1 MIENFSE
8 IKLARAATDG
18 RAAPFPRGGGKNRDF
33 TITARA
39 HESHILLSHSHA
51 EHRSVAASTLT
62 RRATSIHSTRMRSP
76 GSTRQTDQSRRHRT
90 LWASILALR
99 THQLHAPRGA
109 RPRHGRRAPCRRRTT
124 ASSALNSRA
133 QHHATGVQELW
144 ALLQRQP
151 AFPFSP
157 HSPDVTK

>member
-1 MIENFSE
+1 MPPNLFSFH
-8 IKLARAATDG
+8 IQYFLG
-18 RAAPFPRGGGKNRDF
+18 RANRGGGKNRDF
-33 TITARA
+33 TSTARA

-76 GSTRQTDQSRRHRT
+76 GSTRQTDPSRRHRT